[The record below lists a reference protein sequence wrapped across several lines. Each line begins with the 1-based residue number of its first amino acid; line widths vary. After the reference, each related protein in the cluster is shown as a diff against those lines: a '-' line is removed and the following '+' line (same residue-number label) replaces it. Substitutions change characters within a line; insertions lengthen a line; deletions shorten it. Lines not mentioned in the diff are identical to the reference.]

1 MFSLFRRQ
9 QSEHTLG
16 IQFLSDGVAIAHV
29 HREALPTLSFL
40 ACEAGGYNTVLKD
53 WVQSEKLSGSR
64 VNVVLA
70 PADYQILLVEPPD
83 VPDHELKEAIRWR
96 LKDLLSIPVDQAVLD
111 VFALPEDGFRGNK
124 KMVYVVAVD
133 RKVVERVCNTIAFAG
148 LTLCAIDISELAIR
162 NVVLS
167 LLGEEQID
175 RGVAVAR
182 LAEGVGSV
190 YLYRQGNMYL
200 VRNFRLDY
208 KAGLLDDLPE
218 EAIALELQRSVDYY
232 ERQMGQAPPSNVFIY
247 GDNVIESKI
256 GEILKSSFAAPVN
269 LLYPKALTKQEQ
281 MDDAFLQ
288 QCLGALGGALRHEA
302 A

>member
-16 IQFLSDGVAIAHV
+16 IQFLSDGVAVARV
-29 HREALPTLSFL
+29 RQEGMPALSFL
-40 ACEAGGYNTVLKD
+40 ACEAGAQNTMLKD
-53 WVQSEKLSGSR
+53 WVQSEKLSGSH
-64 VNVVLA
+64 VNVVLS
-70 PADYQILLVEPPD
+70 PSDYQILLVEPPD
-83 VPDHELKEAIRWR
+83 VPEQELKEAIRWR

-133 RKVVERVCNTIAFAG
+133 RKVVERVCETMAFAG
-148 LTLCAIDISELAIR
+148 LKLCAIDISELAIR

-167 LLGEEQID
+167 LVGEEQID

-182 LAEGVGSV
+182 VGEGVGSV

-208 KAGLLDDLPE
+208 KAGLDDLPE

-232 ERQMGQAPPSNVFIY
+232 ERQMGQAPPSNVFIC

-256 GEILKSSFAAPVN
+256 GAILKSSFAAPVN
-269 LLYPKALTKQEQ
+269 LLFPKAFAEQEQ
-281 MDDAFLQ
+281 LDEAFLQ
-288 QCLGALGGALRHEA
+288 QCLGALGGALRREA